1 MDDTVATT
9 ESEASP
15 QISVDRLV
23 RAFLKMRTAKEKM
36 VKEHEEEVA
45 KLEEGL
51 KTIKLA
57 LLGYCKDNNIDSAK
71 IAGVG
76 MFYRGV
82 KKRYWTN
89 DWEAMGRFVLEH
101 EAPELF
107 EKRLHQ
113 GNMETF
119 LQDHPDLLPPGLNV
133 DSEFTITV
141 RRA

>member
-1 MDDTVATT
+1 MDDTVVTT

-15 QISVDRLV
+15 QVPVDRLV

-71 IAGVG
+71 VAGVG

-89 DWEAMGRFVLEH
+89 DWEAMGKFVLEH
-101 EAPELF
+101 AAPELF

-113 GNMETF
+113 ANMETF

>member
-1 MDDTVATT
+1 MDNAVVET
-9 ESEASP
+9 EGEASP
-15 QISVDRLV
+15 TVPVDRLV
-23 RAFLKMRTAKEKM
+23 RAFLKMRTAKEKL
-36 VKEHEEEVA
+36 VKEHDEEVA
-45 KLEEGL
+45 KLDEGL

-76 MFYRGV
+76 MFYRGI

-89 DWEAMGRFVLEH
+89 DWEAMGKFVVDH
-101 EAPELF
+101 TVPELF

>member
-1 MDDTVATT
+1 MDDTVAIT

-15 QISVDRLV
+15 QVSVDRLV
-23 RAFLKMRTAKEKM
+23 RAFLKMRTAKEKL
-36 VKEHEEEVA
+36 VKEHEEQVA
-45 KLEEGL
+45 KLDEGL

-57 LLGYCKDNNIDSAK
+57 LLGYCKENNIDSAK
-71 IAGVG
+71 VAGVG

-89 DWEAMGRFVLEH
+89 DWEAMGKFVVDH
-101 EAPELF
+101 SVPELF

-113 GNMETF
+113 GNMESF
-119 LQDHPDLLPPGLNV
+119 LEQHPELLPPGLNV

>member
-1 MDDTVATT
+1 MNDAVEST

-15 QISVDRLV
+15 KISVDRMV
-23 RAFLKMRTAKEKM
+23 RAYLKMRTARDAL
-36 VKEHEEEVA
+36 VKEHEE
-45 KLEEGL
+45 KLSSFDEGM

-57 LLGYCKDNNIDSAK
+57 LLGYCKENNVDSAK
-71 IAGVG
+71 ISGVG

-89 DWEAMGRFVLEH
+89 DWEAMGKFVVYH
-101 EAPELF
+101 EVPELF

-113 GNMETF
+113 GNMESF
-119 LQDHPDLLPPGLNV
+119 LEQHPDLLPPGLNV

-141 RRA
+141 RKA

>member
-1 MDDTVATT
+1 MDNTVVET

-15 QISVDRLV
+15 KVSVDRLV

-36 VKEHEEEVA
+36 VKEHEEQVA
-45 KLEEGL
+45 KLDEGL

-57 LLGYCKDNNIDSAK
+57 LLGYCKENNIDSAK
-71 IAGVG
+71 VAGVG

-89 DWEAMGRFVLEH
+89 DWEAMGKFVVDH
-101 EAPELF
+101 GVPELF

-113 GNMETF
+113 GNMESF
-119 LQDHPDLLPPGLNV
+119 LEQHPDLLPPGLNV

>member
-1 MDDTVATT
+1 MDNAVVET
-9 ESEASP
+9 EGEASP
-15 QISVDRLV
+15 KVPVDRLV
-23 RAFLKMRTAKEKM
+23 RAFLKMRTAKEKL

-45 KLEEGL
+45 KLDEGL

-89 DWEAMGRFVLEH
+89 DWEAMGKFVVDH
-101 EAPELF
+101 TVPELF

-113 GNMETF
+113 GNMESF
-119 LQDHPDLLPPGLNV
+119 LEQHPDLLPPGLNV

>member
-101 EAPELF
+101 EVPELF

-113 GNMETF
+113 GNMESF
-119 LQDHPDLLPPGLNV
+119 LEQHPELLPPGLNV

>member
-1 MDDTVATT
+1 MDDTVLEA

-15 QISVDRLV
+15 KVSVDRLV

-36 VKEHEEEVA
+36 VKEHEEQVA
-45 KLEEGL
+45 KLDEGL

-57 LLGYCKDNNIDSAK
+57 LLGYCKENNIDSAK
-71 IAGVG
+71 VAGVG

-89 DWEAMGRFVLEH
+89 DWEAMGKFVVDH
-101 EAPELF
+101 SVPELF

-113 GNMETF
+113 GNMESF
-119 LQDHPDLLPPGLNV
+119 LEQHPDLLPPGLNV

>member
-1 MDDTVATT
+1 MDDTVVET

-15 QISVDRLV
+15 KVSVDRLV
-23 RAFLKMRTAKEKM
+23 RAFLKMRTAKEKL
-36 VKEHEEEVA
+36 VKEHEEQVA
-45 KLEEGL
+45 KLDEGL

-57 LLGYCKDNNIDSAK
+57 LLGYCKENNIDSAK
-71 IAGVG
+71 VAGVG

-89 DWEAMGRFVLEH
+89 DWEAMGKFVVDH
-101 EAPELF
+101 SVPELF

-113 GNMETF
+113 GNMESF
-119 LQDHPDLLPPGLNV
+119 LEQHPDLLPPGLNV

>member
-1 MDDTVATT
+1 MDDTVVTT

-15 QISVDRLV
+15 QVPVDRLV
-23 RAFLKMRTAKEKM
+23 RAFLKMRTAKEKL

-71 IAGVG
+71 VAGVG

-89 DWEAMGRFVLEH
+89 DWEAMGKFVLEH
-101 EAPELF
+101 EVPELF

-113 GNMETF
+113 GNMESF
-119 LQDHPDLLPPGLNV
+119 LEQHPELLPPGLNV

>member
-15 QISVDRLV
+15 QVPVDRLV
-23 RAFLKMRTAKEKM
+23 RAFLKMRTAKEKL

-101 EAPELF
+101 EVPELF

-113 GNMETF
+113 GNMESF
-119 LQDHPDLLPPGLNV
+119 LEQHPELLPPGLNV

>member
-1 MDDTVATT
+1 MDDTVVTT

-23 RAFLKMRTAKEKM
+23 RAFLKMRTAKEKL
-36 VKEHEEEVA
+36 VKEHEEAVA
-45 KLEEGL
+45 KLDEGL

-57 LLGYCKDNNIDSAK
+57 LLGYCKDHNIDSAK

-89 DWEAMGRFVLEH
+89 DWEAMGKFVIEH
-101 EAPELF
+101 GVPELF

-113 GNMETF
+113 GNMESF
-119 LQDHPDLLPPGLNV
+119 LEQHPELLPPGLNV

>member
-23 RAFLKMRTAKEKM
+23 RAFLKMRIAKEKL

-101 EAPELF
+101 EVPELF

-113 GNMETF
+113 GNMESF
-119 LQDHPDLLPPGLNV
+119 LEQHPELLPPGLNV

>member
-23 RAFLKMRTAKEKM
+23 RAFLKMRTAKEKL

-101 EAPELF
+101 EVPELF

-113 GNMETF
+113 GNMESF
-119 LQDHPDLLPPGLNV
+119 LEQHPELLPPGLNV

>member
-71 IAGVG
+71 VAGVG

>member
-1 MDDTVATT
+1 MDDTVVET

-15 QISVDRLV
+15 KVSVDRLV

-36 VKEHEEEVA
+36 VKEHEEQVA
-45 KLEEGL
+45 KLDEGL

-57 LLGYCKDNNIDSAK
+57 LLGYCKENNIDSAK
-71 IAGVG
+71 VAGVG

-89 DWEAMGRFVLEH
+89 DWEAMGKFVVDH
-101 EAPELF
+101 SVPELF

-113 GNMETF
+113 GNMESF
-119 LQDHPDLLPPGLNV
+119 LEQHPDLLPPGLNV